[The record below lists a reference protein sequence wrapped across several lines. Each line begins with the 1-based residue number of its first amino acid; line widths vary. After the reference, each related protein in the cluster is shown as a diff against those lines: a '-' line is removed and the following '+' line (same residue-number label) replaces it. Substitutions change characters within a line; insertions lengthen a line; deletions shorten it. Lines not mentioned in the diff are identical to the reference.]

1 MGLFKQFDADWIR
14 HQLRFTLLHSFS
26 FSPTYQHSLQ
36 HKKTQPS
43 LIKTTN
49 QRQNVWRS
57 SRFFYKRF
65 SYVLSTFSVIRRLVD
80 LLFVPPQVAQ
90 TQIYLLGGYQRQSL

>member
-36 HKKTQPS
+36 HKKNS
-43 LIKTTN
+43 AELDKNN
-49 QRQNVWRS
+49 QS
-57 SRFFYKRF
+57 TSKR
-65 SYVLSTFSVIRRLVD
+65 LAIITF
-80 LLFVPPQVAQ
+80 LL
-90 TQIYLLGGYQRQSL
+90 